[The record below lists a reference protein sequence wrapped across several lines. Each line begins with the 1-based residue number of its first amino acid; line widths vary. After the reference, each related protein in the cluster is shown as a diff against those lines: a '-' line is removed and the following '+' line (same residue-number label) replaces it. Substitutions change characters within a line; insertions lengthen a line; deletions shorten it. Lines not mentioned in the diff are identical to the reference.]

1 MLGNPIARYV
11 ARLHWTQVLHFLD
24 SGIHLEPSYTQHPS
38 TIPCHTNIMNTI
50 KNIIGWYGVLAILV
64 AYGLVS
70 FQILD
75 VDMWAYQVLNITGAV
90 ALVCDALRHKDYAPM
105 TLNIAWILIG
115 TISLIRMLV

>member
-1 MLGNPIARYV
+1 
-11 ARLHWTQVLHFLD
+11 
-24 SGIHLEPSYTQHPS
+24 
-38 TIPCHTNIMNTI
+38 MNTI